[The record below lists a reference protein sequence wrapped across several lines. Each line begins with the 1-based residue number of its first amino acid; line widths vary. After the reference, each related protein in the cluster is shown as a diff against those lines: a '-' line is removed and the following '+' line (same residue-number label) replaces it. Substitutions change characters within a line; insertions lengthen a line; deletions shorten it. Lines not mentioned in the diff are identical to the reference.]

1 MISLTTPLLAWLS
14 LENERGGT
22 TAASDKCDHTTGVIF
37 GKDDMF
43 IMESAS
49 RPVIPDLV
57 PLPSAG
63 VLAWPRRRG
72 RPW

>member
-1 MISLTTPLLAWLS
+1 MMLCLLWRAPRARLIPD
-14 LENERGGT
+14 L
-22 TAASDKCDHTTGVIF
+22 D
-37 GKDDMF
+37 DDMF